1 MVPVDLTRCAGR
13 SKSALMGLLSVPESM
28 LARGSCS
35 RDISAAMAFG
45 CVRLDGHGLRSEA
58 ALSLSGGVSRAGI
71 FSAFAS
77 ARTVLGVTT
86 RELVVPSPL
95 GADKASRNRALQLT
109 VHFAVSLLLEA
120 LQALDRGQAP
130 EG

>member
-45 CVRLDGHGLRSEA
+45 CVRLDGRGLQSEA
-58 ALSLSGGVSRAGI
+58 ALSLSGGVSTAGI
-71 FSAFAS
+71 FTAFAS
-77 ARTVLGVTT
+77 ARTALGVTT
-86 RELVVPSPL
+86 RELVVHCPL
-95 GADKASRNRALQLT
+95 GADKSSRNSTLELI
-109 VHFAVSLLLEA
+109 VHFAVSLLLDA
-120 LQALDRGQAP
+120 LQALDRAQAP
-130 EG
+130 DG

>member
-1 MVPVDLTRCAGR
+1 MMPVDLMRCAGR
-13 SKSALMGLLSVPESM
+13 SKSALVGLLSVPESM

-45 CVRLDGHGLRSEA
+45 CVRLDGHGQGSEA
-58 ALSLSGGVSRAGI
+58 ALSLSGGVSTAGN

-77 ARTVLGVTT
+77 ARTALGVTT
-86 RELVVPSPL
+86 RELVRPGPL
-95 GADKASRNRALQLT
+95 GADKASKSRVLDLI

-120 LQALDRGQAP
+120 LQALDRAQAP
-130 EG
+130 VG